1 MSGDLTPE
9 KCVDGVDGVS
19 QNERVDL
26 RGECPE
32 RRQYQRGKN
41 QPFERADEGR

>member
-1 MSGDLTPE
+1 MGGDLAPQ

-26 RGECPE
+26 RGKSSE
-32 RRQYQRGKN
+32 RRQYERSKN
-41 QPFERADEGR
+41 QPFERTDEWR